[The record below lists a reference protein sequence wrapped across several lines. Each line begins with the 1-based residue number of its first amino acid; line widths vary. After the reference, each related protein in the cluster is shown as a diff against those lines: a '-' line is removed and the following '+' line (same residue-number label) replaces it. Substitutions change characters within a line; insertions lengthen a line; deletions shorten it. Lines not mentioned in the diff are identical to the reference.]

1 MLLFDELFEMV
12 YSLILKRGI
21 WNVDPVAYSHL
32 VLVSSSLFKHVW
44 NDLVSFLFLLFFFSF
59 P

>member
-1 MLLFDELFEMV
+1 MV

-44 NDLVSFLFLLFFFSF
+44 NDLVSSLFFTVFFLSPNIF
-59 P
+59 